1 MPLQILYFGS
11 FRERLGLPGE
21 TLDAPLPG
29 TVSEL
34 TAWLAERGDVW
45 RDVFAGSRPVM
56 AAVNEQMV
64 TPDTPLRAGDTVAL
78 FPRVTGG

>member
-11 FRERLGLPGE
+11 FRERLGQAGE
-21 TLDAPLPG
+21 TLDAPLPA
-29 TVSEL
+29 TVADL
-34 TAWLAERGDVW
+34 MVRLADRGDVW
-45 RDVFAGSRPVM
+45 REVFAGSRPVM

-64 TPDTPLRAGDTVAL
+64 TPDTSVQNGDTLAL